1 MKFPLSTSVATVRS
15 APLLLIDLETEEGIT
30 GRTYLFCYRPSVP
43 RAIDVVLRDAVSV
56 VKGEPVAP
64 LDIGAKLARRFALVG
79 VASVVRMALS
89 GLDVALWDALAIAAG
104 LPLAT
109 FLGAKP
115 KPIPAY
121 NSSGLGLMSPE
132 AAADE
137 AEKLLAGGFLSV
149 KLRLGNPNL
158 EQDLAVTRAVRK
170 RLPDVVELPV
180 DYNQALTVAEAIRR
194 GRALEGEGVARL
206 EEPIRHDDYAGN
218 AAVARA
224 LALPVQIGENFN
236 GPQAMIEALAA
247 RAGDYVMP
255 DAARIGRRERL
266 DPGGRHRCSARH
278 RDVVASAARDQCAPA
293 RCDPDLPL
301 PGVCRLGR
309 HDPRRAAADSGWPR
323 TRSGPSGH
331 RTHVEIGSREGPV
344 AGPLICHLASAA
356 PIKPPFQIRTRE
368 DRARRP
374 CRSPAAPQGLSGIWI
389 PNRKTPT
396 HHIGLRCSIRG
407 KSGRGRTGGEP

>member
-1 MKFPLSTSVATVRS
+1 MPGTSTTRLPLLTIRGIRTSAVEVPMKFPLGTSAGTVHS

-89 GLDVALWDALAIAAG
+89 GLDAALWDALAVAAG

-149 KLRLGNPNL
+149 KLRLGHPNL

-170 RLPDVVELPV
+170 RLPDAIELPV

-194 GRALEGEGVARL
+194 GRALEGEGVAWL

-218 AAVARA
+218 ATVARA
-224 LALPVQIGENFN
+224 LAVPVQIGENFN
-236 GPQAMIEALAA
+236 GPEAMIEALAA
-247 RAGDYVMP
+247 RACDYVMP
-255 DAARIGRRERL
+255 DAARIG
-266 DPGGRHRCSARH
+266 GVSGWIQ
-278 RDVVASAARDQCAPA
+278 AA
-293 RCDPDLPL
+293 
-301 PGVCRLGR
+301 GI
-309 HDPRRAAADSGWPR
+309 AAAHGIEMSSHLLP
-323 TRSGPSGH
+323 
-331 RTHVEIGSREGPV
+331 EISAHLLAASPTCHYLEYV
-344 AGPLICHLASAA
+344 DWADAILEEPLQIQDGLARV
-356 PIKPPFQIRTRE
+356 P
-368 DRARRP
+368 DRP
-374 CRSPAAPQGLSGIWI
+374 G
-389 PNRKTPT
+389 
-396 HHIGLRCSIRG
+396 IGLTWRSEAV
-407 KSGRGRTGGEP
+407 KALSLDH

>member
-64 LDIGAKLARRFALVG
+64 IDIGAKLARRFALVG

-89 GLDVALWDALAIAAG
+89 GLDVALWDALAVAAG

-170 RLPDVVELPV
+170 RLPDAVELPV

-194 GRALEGEGVARL
+194 GRALEGEGVAWL

-224 LALPVQIGENFN
+224 LAVPVQIGENFN

-255 DAARIGRRERL
+255 DAARIG
-266 DPGGRHRCSARH
+266 
-278 RDVVASAARDQCAPA
+278 
-293 RCDPDLPL
+293 
-301 PGVCRLGR
+301 GVSGWIQTAGI
-309 HDPRRAAADSGWPR
+309 AAAHGIEMS
-323 TRSGPSGH
+323 S
-331 RTHVEIGSREGPV
+331 
-344 AGPLICHLASAA
+344 HLLPETSAHLL
-356 PIKPPFQIRTRE
+356 
-368 DRARRP
+368 
-374 CRSPAAPQGLSGIWI
+374 AA
-389 PNRKTPT
+389 TPT
-396 HHIGLRCSIRG
+396 CHYLEYVDWADAILEEPLQIQDGLARVPDRPGIGLTWRSEAVKALSLDR
-407 KSGRGRTGGEP
+407 

>member
-1 MKFPLSTSVATVRS
+1 MTYPLGTSAATVRR

-56 VKGEPVAP
+56 IKGEPVAP

-89 GLDVALWDALAIAAG
+89 ALDAALWDALAVAAG

-149 KLRLGNPNL
+149 KLRLGHPTL
-158 EQDLAVTRAVRK
+158 EEDLAVTRAVRK
-170 RLPDVVELPV
+170 RLPDTVELPV
-180 DYNQALTVAEAIRR
+180 NYNQALTVTEAIRR
-194 GRALEGEGVARL
+194 GRALQSEGVAWL

-224 LALPVQIGENFN
+224 LAVPVQIGENFN

-255 DAARIGRRERL
+255 DAARIG
-266 DPGGRHRCSARH
+266 GVSGWIQ
-278 RDVVASAARDQCAPA
+278 AA
-293 RCDPDLPL
+293 
-301 PGVCRLGR
+301 GI
-309 HDPRRAAADSGWPR
+309 AAAHGIEMSSHLLP
-323 TRSGPSGH
+323 
-331 RTHVEIGSREGPV
+331 EIS
-344 AGPLICHLASAA
+344 AHLLAA
-356 PIKPPFQIRTRE
+356 
-368 DRARRP
+368 
-374 CRSPAAPQGLSGIWI
+374 
-389 PNRKTPT
+389 TPT
-396 HHIGLRCSIRG
+396 CHYLEYVDWADAILEEPLQIQDGLARVPDRPGIGLTWRSEAVKALSLDR
-407 KSGRGRTGGEP
+407 

>member
-1 MKFPLSTSVATVRS
+1 MPGVSMTRLPLLTIRGIRTSAVEVPMKFPLGTSAGTVRS

-56 VKGEPVAP
+56 VKGEPVVP
-64 LDIGAKLARRFALVG
+64 LDIGVKLARRFALVG
-79 VASVVRMALS
+79 VASLVRMALS
-89 GLDVALWDALAIAAG
+89 GLDAALWDALAVAAG

-109 FLGAKP
+109 LLGAKP

-149 KLRLGNPNL
+149 KLRLGHPKL

-170 RLPDVVELPV
+170 RLPDAIELPV

-194 GRALEGEGVARL
+194 GRALEGEGVAWL

-218 AAVARA
+218 ATVARE
-224 LALPVQIGENFN
+224 LAVPVQIGENFN

-247 RAGDYVMP
+247 RACDYVMP
-255 DAARIGRRERL
+255 DAARIG
-266 DPGGRHRCSARH
+266 GVSGWIQ
-278 RDVVASAARDQCAPA
+278 AA
-293 RCDPDLPL
+293 
-301 PGVCRLGR
+301 GI
-309 HDPRRAAADSGWPR
+309 AAAHGIEMSSHLLP
-323 TRSGPSGH
+323 
-331 RTHVEIGSREGPV
+331 EISAHLLAASPTCHYLEYV
-344 AGPLICHLASAA
+344 DWADAILEEPLQIQDGLARV
-356 PIKPPFQIRTRE
+356 P
-368 DRARRP
+368 DRP
-374 CRSPAAPQGLSGIWI
+374 G
-389 PNRKTPT
+389 
-396 HHIGLRCSIRG
+396 IGLTWRSEAVKALSLDR
-407 KSGRGRTGGEP
+407 

>member
-1 MKFPLSTSVATVRS
+1 MSTTRLPLLTIRGIRTSAVEVPMKFPLGTSSSAVHS

-43 RAIDVVLRDAVSV
+43 RGDRRRAAGCAVSV

-89 GLDVALWDALAIAAG
+89 GLDAALWDALAVAAG

-109 FLGAKP
+109 LLGAEP

-149 KLRLGNPNL
+149 KLRLGHPNL

-170 RLPDVVELPV
+170 RLPDAIKLPV

-194 GRALEGEGVARL
+194 GRALEGEGVAWL

-218 AAVARA
+218 ATVARE
-224 LALPVQIGENFN
+224 LAVPVQIGENFN

-247 RAGDYVMP
+247 GACDYVMP
-255 DAARIGRRERL
+255 DAARIG
-266 DPGGRHRCSARH
+266 GVSGWIQ
-278 RDVVASAARDQCAPA
+278 AA
-293 RCDPDLPL
+293 
-301 PGVCRLGR
+301 GI
-309 HDPRRAAADSGWPR
+309 AAAHGIEMSSHLLP
-323 TRSGPSGH
+323 
-331 RTHVEIGSREGPV
+331 EIS
-344 AGPLICHLASAA
+344 AHLLAA
-356 PIKPPFQIRTRE
+356 
-368 DRARRP
+368 
-374 CRSPAAPQGLSGIWI
+374 
-389 PNRKTPT
+389 TPT
-396 HHIGLRCSIRG
+396 CHYLEYVDWADAILEEPLQIQDGLARVPDRPGIGLKWRSEAVKALSLDR
-407 KSGRGRTGGEP
+407 

>member
-1 MKFPLSTSVATVRS
+1 MSSTSTTRLPLLTIRGIRTSAVEVPMKFPLGTSAGTVRS
-15 APLLLIDLETEEGIT
+15 APLLLIDLETEEGVT

-89 GLDVALWDALAIAAG
+89 GLDAALWDALAVAAG

-115 KPIPAY
+115 KLIPAY

-149 KLRLGNPNL
+149 KLRLGHPNL

-170 RLPDVVELPV
+170 RLPDAIELPV

-194 GRALEGEGVARL
+194 GRALEGEGVAWL

-218 AAVARA
+218 ATVAKA
-224 LALPVQIGENFN
+224 LAVPVQIGENFN
-236 GPQAMIEALAA
+236 GPEAMIEALAA
-247 RAGDYVMP
+247 RACDYVMP
-255 DAARIGRRERL
+255 DVSRIG
-266 DPGGRHRCSARH
+266 GVSGWIQ
-278 RDVVASAARDQCAPA
+278 AA
-293 RCDPDLPL
+293 
-301 PGVCRLGR
+301 GI
-309 HDPRRAAADSGWPR
+309 AAAHGIEMSSHLLP
-323 TRSGPSGH
+323 
-331 RTHVEIGSREGPV
+331 EISAHLLAASPTCHYLEYV
-344 AGPLICHLASAA
+344 DWADAILEEPLQIQDGLARV
-356 PIKPPFQIRTRE
+356 P
-368 DRARRP
+368 DRP
-374 CRSPAAPQGLSGIWI
+374 G
-389 PNRKTPT
+389 
-396 HHIGLRCSIRG
+396 IGLTWRSEAVKALSLDR
-407 KSGRGRTGGEP
+407 